1 MPRPIFGTRFH
12 RRLMWL
18 YPREFREE
26 YGEEMA
32 YVYRNRAAN
41 EGAVRLW
48 LALLAD
54 IVRTAPRE
62 HLSVLSHDVRHAF
75 RLFWRTPIVTATALL
90 TIALGVGSTTAIFSV
105 VYGILLRPLPY
116 PDANRLV
123 ELFEDNRPANM
134 PRFRVS
140 ALNYLSWTE
149 RATGFEALGVFSSL
163 SATLTDRGDPE
174 SVPGGAATAS
184 MFEVLGLAPIA
195 GRAFQP
201 SDERVGAARVALLGE
216 SLWRRRFGGDPA
228 IVGQLITIN
237 GERYEVI
244 GVVPPAFRDIGRSI
258 VSSTAPPQVFVPFT
272 IDLAR
277 ENRGNHTI
285 RVVGRLRA
293 GVSIGQAQDE
303 MQRLAA
309 ALEQEF
315 PATNKGWGV
324 QIDRISNTMFDPRVR
339 PSLLT
344 LLAAVALVLLIAC
357 ANVASVLLAR
367 NLSRQRE
374 LALRS
379 ALGARRSRLIRQ
391 LMTEGACF
399 AVVSGAAGL
408 LLATL
413 AVRVLKVMLPPT
425 LPRIDEIVVDP
436 PVLAAGL
443 LASIASGLVV
453 GLIPAWRASRA
464 VLTAELAQ
472 QGRGIAGTS
481 GMLARHTLV
490 VAQMALATMLLV
502 GAALLLQS
510 FARLQQV
517 RLGFEPDRVITAR
530 IGLPRTSYPDAA
542 RTLGFWQRLL
552 ESLDGRAAVQS
563 AAIGTSAPFTPG
575 VRAGGRVRDR
585 RTAAASADGSVGAI
599 EHVVSANY
607 FRTLGIPVLAG
618 RTFGVEDS
626 LESPRV
632 TIVSESVA
640 SALWPG
646 ANPIGQTIQWNGS
659 RAAAVIGVVGDV
671 RGAAGQGARGGGLDL
686 DPGSAAYFAVTQQP
700 LSAMTLVVRTSDDS
714 TASASL
720 LRQAAQAIDP
730 AQPVTQVRRLGD
742 WLDETA
748 AEPRFTSFLS
758 SAFAGVAL
766 ILAAVGIYGVLAG
779 AVAQRTKEI
788 GVRMAVGAARGQ
800 IVRMILRW
808 GFTVAGSGIA
818 IGLVAAV
825 ALSPVLEALLFGVT
839 SRDPV
844 TYVVVGATLAT
855 VALLACYVPAA
866 RATKIDPLIA
876 LRCD

>member
-1 MPRPIFGTRFH
+1 
-12 RRLMWL
+12 
-18 YPREFREE
+18 
-26 YGEEMA
+26 
-32 YVYRNRAAN
+32 
-41 EGAVRLW
+41 
-48 LALLAD
+48 
-54 IVRTAPRE
+54 
-62 HLSVLSHDVRHAF
+62 
-75 RLFWRTPIVTATALL
+75 
-90 TIALGVGSTTAIFSV
+90 
-105 VYGILLRPLPY
+105 
-116 PDANRLV
+116 
-123 ELFEDNRPANM
+123 
-134 PRFRVS
+134 
-140 ALNYLSWTE
+140 
-149 RATGFEALGVFSSL
+149 VFSSFNA
-163 SATLTDRGDPE
+163 SLTDRGDPE
-174 SVPGGAATAS
+174 SVPAGAATAS

-195 GRAFQP
+195 GRAFQTD
-201 SDERVGAARVALLGE
+201 DERAGAARVAVLGE
-216 SLWRRRFGGDPA
+216 SLWRRRFGGDLA
-228 IVGQLITIN
+228 IVGRLITIN

-244 GVVPPAFRDIGRSI
+244 GVVPASFRDIGRSI
-258 VSSTAPPQVFVPFT
+258 LTSTAVPQVFVPFT
-272 IDLAR
+272 IDPAH

-285 RVVGRLRA
+285 RVVGRLRP
-293 GVSIGQAQDE
+293 GVSIGQAQAE
-303 MQRLAA
+303 MQRIAA

-315 PATNKGWGV
+315 PATNRGWGV
-324 QIDRISNTMFDPRVR
+324 QIDRISNTMFDQRVR

-344 LLAAVALVLLIAC
+344 LLAAAGLVLLIAC
-357 ANVASVLLAR
+357 ANVASVFLAN

-408 LLATL
+408 LLAAL
-413 AVRVLKVMLPPT
+413 AVRALKVMLPPT
-425 LPRIDEIVVDP
+425 LPRIDEIVVDA

-443 LASIASGLVV
+443 LASMASGLVV

-464 VLTAELAQ
+464 ALTPDLAR

-481 GMLARHTLV
+481 GMFARHALV
-490 VAQMALATMLLV
+490 VAQTALATMLLV

-530 IGLPRTSYPDAA
+530 IGLPKTSYPDAA

-552 ESLDGRAAVQS
+552 ESLDGRAGVQS

-585 RTAAASADGSVGAI
+585 RTVSADRSVGAI

-607 FRTLGIPVLAG
+607 FRALGIPVLGG
-618 RTFGVEDS
+618 RTFGAEDT
-626 LESPRV
+626 LESTRV

-640 SALWPG
+640 RALWPG
-646 ANPIGQTIQWNGS
+646 ANPIGQAIEWNGA
-659 RAAAVIGVVGDV
+659 RPAVVIGVVGDV
-671 RGAAGQGARGGGLDL
+671 RGAAGQGPRGGGLDL

-700 LSAMTLVVRTSDDS
+700 LSALTLVVRTLDDS
-714 TASASL
+714 TAAASL
-720 LRQAAQAIDP
+720 LRQAAQAVDP
-730 AQPVTQVRRLGD
+730 AQPVTQVRWLRD
-742 WLDETA
+742 WLDETT

-758 SAFAGVAL
+758 TAFAGVAL

-808 GFTVAGSGIA
+808 GLTVAASGIA
-818 IGLVAAV
+818 IGIVAAF
-825 ALSPVLEALLFGVT
+825 ALSPALEALLFGVT
-839 SRDPV
+839 ARNPI
-844 TYVVVGATLAT
+844 TYLVVCGTLAA